1 MPAQF
6 SVDAVRST
14 FELRTETKEQIKAL
28 MNDLDM
34 DAKSVLELAITQ
46 LHARELGETSR
57 DWLEEL
63 DDLKRRVAALEAA
76 ASL

>member
-34 DAKSVLELAITQ
+34 DAKSVLELAIAQ
-46 LHARELGETSR
+46 LHARELGEPER

-63 DDLKRRVAALEAA
+63 GDLKRRVAALEGK
-76 ASL
+76 

>member
-28 MNDLDM
+28 MLDLDM
-34 DAKSVLELAITQ
+34 DAKSVIEMAVAT

-63 DDLKRRVAALEAA
+63 DELKQRVAALEAA

>member
-28 MNDLDM
+28 MFDLDM
-34 DAKSVLELAITQ
+34 DAKSVIEMAVAQ
-46 LHARELGETSR
+46 LHARELGEEAR

-63 DDLKRRVAALEAA
+63 DELKQRVAALEAA

>member
-28 MNDLDM
+28 MLDLDM
-34 DAKSVLELAITQ
+34 DAKSVIEMAVAT
-46 LHARELGETSR
+46 LHARELGEEAR

-63 DDLKRRVAALEAA
+63 DELKQRVAALEAA